1 MEKLFLR
8 RNEPE
13 EEQERMRNAGKNV
26 WIERVRPRKKI
37 SRGPGKRVMPELVT
51 TIRLDHE
58 SVVGIIL
65 LAGMDEFPD
74 LEQTVLT
81 PHELILGRA
90 LRNSKRRREWL
101 GARVALKILLLREGL
116 IPEPR
121 GCEVRK
127 DDHGRPYLHF
137 FLDLEPVKSVDC
149 SLSHKDEYA
158 LAAFTASPGIRLGAD
173 LEKISPRLTRLR
185 SRFIN
190 KGDCLLAPA
199 AEEACS
205 AALWA
210 LKEAASKVS
219 GVGLKT
225 GLSSFVCQEK
235 ADKICRI
242 ILPRGSP
249 LEATYFFLE
258 DHVAAIA
265 WMVGGQKES

>member
-1 MEKLFLR
+1 
-8 RNEPE
+8 
-13 EEQERMRNAGKNV
+13 
-26 WIERVRPRKKI
+26 
-37 SRGPGKRVMPELVT
+37 MPELVT

-58 SVVGIIL
+58 SVVGIIS
-65 LAGMDEFPD
+65 LAGIEEIPD
-74 LEQTVLT
+74 LEQTFLT
-81 PHELILGRA
+81 PHELILARA
-90 LRNSKRRREWL
+90 LRNTKRRREWL

-173 LEKISPRLTRLR
+173 LEKISPRLVLLR

-190 KGDCLLAPA
+190 KGDCLLVPA

-205 AALWA
+205 AALWT
-210 LKEAASKVS
+210 LKEAASKVAGS
-219 GVGLKT
+219 GLRT
-225 GLSSFVCQEK
+225 GLHNFVCREK
-235 ADKICRI
+235 DEKICLI
-242 ILPRGSP
+242 TPPQGSS
-249 LEATYFFLE
+249 LKATYFLL
-258 DHVAAIA
+258 DDYVAAVA
-265 WMVGGQKES
+265 WAAGAQKES